1 MAKGAKIQN
10 VYSLTPMQQGMLF
23 NYLYNRD
30 SKAYFQQLSFSIEAD
45 LDIDVFEISVN
56 TVISRYD
63 IFRSI
68 FIYEKV
74 EEPKQV
80 VLAER
85 STKIFYEDISHMDS
99 QSRNYYLDE
108 FKEKDREKGFD
119 LSKDLLMRIAIIKV
133 GTNDYEIVWSHHHII
148 MDGWCL
154 GLVISDFIK
163 IYKSLRY
170 GEEHKQD
177 TAYQY
182 VDYINWLVKQDNNKA
197 NGYWK
202 EYLADYENEIVLPR
216 KTKIKVHDYDKKE
229 IHFTINKEMT
239 LKIVNMCRKAN
250 VTVNNAFQAIWSIVL
265 QRYNNLK
272 DVVFGAVVSGRNAPV
287 EGIEKMVGLFINTI
301 PIRVNCDGNLT
312 FSDLLMNIRDDYNQS
327 TRYDFV
333 SLAQIQNTCNVKQN
347 LINNLFI
354 FENYP
359 AREMNTS
366 DTYTIKAASSF
377 EQTNYD
383 FNVVIIPS
391 EEIHIKLKY
400 NAVIYEDYVVEAI
413 KDHIIEIVNCVS
425 DNPEIRLKDIRML
438 TDNEYEQVVYRFNQ
452 SKSKLIYDLVQE
464 EPSILDKVLMCE
476 TTSIHDNVSMYEETF
491 ILDDVSKHED
501 TTILS
506 KLSTDVYETTYVN
519 MTIHELFEAQA
530 EKAPDVHA
538 VVYKD
543 LSITYKE
550 LNEKTNCVARVLRNM
565 GVNRDTIVALVTE
578 RSIEMIIGILS
589 ILKAGGA
596 YLPIDPTYP
605 VDRVNY
611 MICDSKAT
619 ILVTNTECK
628 ELMFQG
634 NVIDLRENAIYV
646 KEQSNLEN
654 INSGKDLA
662 YVIYTSGTTGNP
674 KGVMIEHKSVINL
687 SRNLYKNIYN
697 EYPTKLNVALLS
709 PYVFDASVKQIFPA
723 ILYGQTLVIVPEEER
738 LNGDK
743 LMNYYIEH
751 NIQLSDGTPAHLSII
766 RDMLIDKKIEL
777 PTKHFVIGGEELSID
792 LVRNFFALNHNK
804 EIKITNVYGPTECC
818 DVSTMYEVDR
828 EKVEQLATMP
838 LVSIPI
844 GYNLDHVQIYILDR
858 YLHPVPIGTP
868 GEIYIAGEG
877 LSRGYI
883 NQIGLT
889 KERFVTNPFI
899 EGSKMYRT
907 GDLGKRLMNGE
918 IEYLG
923 RIDQQI
929 KIRGF
934 RIELEEIEKQIRE
947 FTEVK
952 EAVVICGEST
962 QGSKYIAAFVV
973 SRAPIDLKDL
983 RMHLSKYLPNYMI
996 PTYIMN
1002 IDVIPVTHNG
1012 KIDKKQLISLVGGDH
1027 VQYVPPRNSLE
1038 EIVADV
1044 WREILDVDKV
1054 GICDNFFDLG
1064 GDETSAL
1071 SVVMELQK
1079 HNIALKVSDLKL
1091 YSTIE
1096 KLIEHMQ
1103 YNEGNACQ
1111 QIVTGD
1117 VELTPIQK
1125 DFFERRLSHKE
1136 RWNQAFCLYKEDG
1149 FNEEIVKQVF
1159 DKIVEHHDALRMR
1172 FFNKEGKV
1180 LQVNTGLYENSL
1192 TFEVYDFTNCIN
1204 LYKNIEDVA
1213 NCLQV
1218 GINLENGPL
1227 VKIGLCK
1234 AKKGDHL
1241 LIIIHHLVVDGVSW
1255 RIILEDFA
1263 TGYKQIA
1270 NGENLCLPSKTDSFK
1285 QWSDQIMLYS
1295 KSEKLLKELV
1305 YWKGIN
1311 EASANK
1317 LPKDQLVSVRRF
1329 RDVQTEELILS
1340 KAETTD
1346 LLKNVHKAYG
1356 TQANEILLSILGL
1369 AIQKWNG
1376 LDNVLINLEGHGRE
1390 EFISSMNIKRTV
1402 GWFTSF
1408 YPVVL
1413 NMNEEKTLGQYM
1425 NTIKDSLRNVPN
1437 KGIGYGILKYMSE
1450 LEEED
1455 RKSFRYKPEINFNYL
1470 GQFGED
1476 TYNDVFTLSDAPI
1489 GDCVDSNDETQYALN
1504 IICKVI
1510 DKQLSISFRYD
1521 CNEFKEGNI
1530 AKLKEI
1536 FYEKQ
1541 KEVITHCLRITSRL
1555 MNQQTSY
1562 CPPRNNGEKE
1572 LLHIWET
1579 VLSVSRIGIYD
1590 DFFELGGDSI
1600 KAIKILS
1607 KANNLKIPVSVKAI
1621 LEYRTIANIMEH
1633 CNVDGSVEISEEAA
1647 VSLENGSEELV
1658 KGRVYN
1664 KSFQVTT
1671 EYPSYYGCMTGVILE
1686 KLKHERK
1693 VNLERSF
1700 LAVGGGKF
1708 FVTYGHVNGKGLQN
1722 TLQYR
1727 ELPTEMIPGVV
1738 NIFDELGVTEEVKS
1752 FNDLEAGLAYCR
1764 EHLRNNE
1771 LVMISGTTYYLNYT
1785 PDYCIGEEEW
1795 RRRLDIRPE
1804 NSIAVTDHSSGR
1816 AHTFLLIDIL
1826 DDGYLVYDTTFKYYG
1841 VIPTEDF
1848 NHSFSGLRGMR
1859 FLDGLYAQTT
1869 NLPYAVTELD
1879 LSKIKQ
1885 VNNLQVALE
1894 VLENN
1899 IDINL
1904 SNKRLDFEVSGNNFT
1919 FYIGV
1924 RAYLEIA
1931 TMLRENKTQAGEI
1944 KKLLLSSFGSWQ
1956 YKFMF
1961 FKEFLED
1968 LSKYIELPKEYI
1980 DYCDRFITECTK
1992 TCSEIESINN
2002 DIYVNKFKNHK
2013 NNNTNNNN
2021 NVINN
2026 MVEFVADMCSKLK
2039 TIYEQQTTYFEG
2051 LRTILEV
2058 EKEDDKNC
2066 KGEKIYVGK

>member
-56 TVISRYD
+56 TVIARYD

-74 EEPKQV
+74 EEIKQV

-85 STKIFYEDISHMDS
+85 TSKIFYEDISHMDS
-99 QSRNYYLDE
+99 QSRKYYLDE
-108 FKEKDREKGFD
+108 FKEREREKGFD

-133 GTNDYEIVWSHHHII
+133 GANDYEIVWSHHHII

-170 GEEHKQD
+170 GEEHKLD
-177 TAYQY
+177 KAYQY

-202 EYLADYENEIVLPR
+202 DYLADYENEIVLPQ
-216 KTKIKVHDYDKKE
+216 KTKIKVHEYNKKE
-229 IHFTINKEMT
+229 IHFAIDKEKT
-239 LKIVNMCRKAN
+239 LKIVDMCRKSN
-250 VTVNNAFQAIWSIVL
+250 VTVNNAFQAIWSIIL
-265 QRYNNLK
+265 QRYNNQD
-272 DVVFGAVVSGRNAPV
+272 DVVFGAVVSGRNAPI

-312 FSDLLMNIRDDYNQS
+312 FTDLIMNIRDDYNQS

-333 SLAQIQNTCNVKQN
+333 SLAQIQNACNVKQN
-347 LINNLFI
+347 LINSLFI

-359 AREMNTS
+359 ARDMNTS
-366 DTYTIKAASSF
+366 DTYKIKDARSF

-391 EEIHIKLKY
+391 EEIQIKLKY
-400 NAVIYEDYVVEAI
+400 NAVIYEDKVVETI

-425 DNPEIRLKDIRML
+425 DNSDIYLKDIRML

-452 SKSKLIYDLVQE
+452 SKRKLIYDLGQKEASRLE
-464 EPSILDKVLMCE
+464 EVLMYE
-476 TTSIHDNVSMYEETF
+476 TTSIHDDVSMYEETS

-506 KLSTDVYETTYVN
+506 KLSTDVYEKTHVH
-519 MTIHELFEAQA
+519 MTIHDLFEAQA
-530 EKAPDVHA
+530 EKTPDAYA

-550 LNEKTNCVARVLRNM
+550 LNEKTNSVARVLRNM

-605 VDRVNY
+605 VDRVNF
-611 MICDSKAT
+611 MLDDSKAT

-634 NVIDLRENAIYV
+634 NVIDLRENTIYV
-646 KEQSNLEN
+646 KDQSNLEKV
-654 INSGKDLA
+654 NSGKDLA
-662 YVIYTSGTTGNP
+662 YVIYTSGTTGKP

-687 SRNLYKNIYN
+687 SSNLYKNIYQ
-697 EYPTKLNVALLS
+697 EYHNKLNVGLLS

-723 ILYGQTLVIVPEEER
+723 IIYGQTLVIVPEEER
-738 LNGDK
+738 LNGEK
-743 LMNYYIEH
+743 LINYYIEH
-751 NIQLSDGTPAHLSII
+751 NIHLSDGTPAHLSII
-766 RDMLIDKKIEL
+766 RDMLIDKKIAL

-792 LVRNFFALNHNK
+792 LVRNFFELNHKN
-804 EIKITNVYGPTECC
+804 ELKITNVYGPTECC
-818 DVSTMYEVDR
+818 DVSTMYEIDC
-828 EKVEQLATMP
+828 EKIEQ

-858 YLHPVPIGTP
+858 YLHPVPMGTP

-883 NQIGLT
+883 NQKELT

-907 GDLGKRLMNGE
+907 GDLGKRLNNGE

-934 RIELEEIEKQIRE
+934 RIELEEIEKQIRK

-996 PTYIMN
+996 PTYLMN

-1012 KIDKKQLISLVGGDH
+1012 KIDKKQLIRLVEGDQ
-1027 VQYVPPRNSLE
+1027 VQYVPPRNTLE

-1044 WREILDVDKV
+1044 WKEILDVDKV

-1071 SVVMELQK
+1071 SVIMELQK
-1079 HNIALKVSDLKL
+1079 LNIALKVSDLKL

-1096 KLIEHMQ
+1096 TLSEHMK
-1103 YNEGNACQ
+1103 YNKGTACQ

-1172 FFNKEGKV
+1172 FSNKEGKV
-1180 LQVNTGLYENSL
+1180 LQANTGLYENSL
-1192 TFEVYDFTNCIN
+1192 TFEVYDFTDCIN
-1204 LYKNIEDVA
+1204 LYKDIEDVA

-1218 GINLENGPL
+1218 GISLENGPL
-1227 VKIGLCK
+1227 VKLGLCK
-1234 AKKGDHL
+1234 TKEGDHL

-1270 NGENLCLPSKTDSFK
+1270 NGENLCLPDKTDSFK
-1285 QWSDQIMLYS
+1285 QWANQLKLYS
-1295 KSEKLLKELV
+1295 KNEELLKELA

-1311 EASANK
+1311 EARANK

-1329 RDVQTEELILS
+1329 RNVQTEELILS
-1340 KAETTD
+1340 KEETTN

-1369 AIQKWNG
+1369 AIQEWNG
-1376 LDNVLINLEGHGRE
+1376 RDNVLINLEGHGRE
-1390 EFISSMNIKRTV
+1390 EIISNMNMKRTV

-1413 NMNEEKTLGQYM
+1413 TMNEGKTLGQYM

-1530 AKLKEI
+1530 AKLKEL

-1633 CNVDGSVEISEEAA
+1633 CNVDGSLEICEEAA
-1647 VSLENGSEELV
+1647 ISLQNVSEELV

-1708 FVTYGHVNGKGLQN
+1708 FLTYGHVNGKGLQN
-1722 TLQYR
+1722 NLQYR

-1752 FNDLEAGLAYCR
+1752 FNNLEAGLAYCR
-1764 EHLRNNE
+1764 EHLRSNE

-1804 NSIAVTDHSSGR
+1804 NSIAVTDQSSGR

-1826 DDGYLVYDTTFKYYG
+1826 EDGYLVYDTTFKYYG

-1848 NHSFSGLRGMR
+1848 NQSFAGLKGMR

-1879 LSKIKQ
+1879 LSKINQ

-1904 SNKRLDFEVSGNNFT
+1904 SNKRLDFDVSGNNFT

-1931 TMLRENKTQAGEI
+1931 TMLSENKIHVEEI
-1944 KKLLLSSFGSWQ
+1944 KKLLSSCFGSWQ
-1956 YKFMF
+1956 YKFKF

-1968 LSKYIELPKEYI
+1968 LSKYIELPKEYM

-2002 DIYVNKFKNHK
+2002 DIYVNKFINHNI
-2013 NNNTNNNN
+2013 NNINDNN

-2026 MVEFVADMCSKLK
+2026 MDEFVSDMCRKLK

-2051 LRTILEV
+2051 LRTILEI

-2066 KGEKIYVGK
+2066 KGEKIYVGN

>member
-1 MAKGAKIQN
+1 MDKRAKLQN
-10 VYSLTPMQQGMLF
+10 VYPLTPMQQGMLF
-23 NYLYNRD
+23 NYLYNKD
-30 SKAYFQQLSFSIEAD
+30 SKAYFQQLCFLVEAD
-45 LDIDVFEISVN
+45 LDINIFELSVN
-56 TVISRYD
+56 AVIARYD
-63 IFRSI
+63 VFRSI

-85 STKIFYEDISHMDS
+85 TAKIYYEDISQMDY
-99 QSRNYYLDE
+99 QEQKRYLEE
-108 FKEKDREKGFD
+108 FKEKDRAKGFD
-119 LSKDLLMRIAIIKV
+119 LSKDLLMRIAIMKV
-133 GTNDYEIVWSHHHII
+133 TANDYEIVWSHHHIVI
-148 MDGWCL
+148 DGWCL

-163 IYKSLRY
+163 IYKSLKY
-170 GEEHKQD
+170 GEEHKLD
-177 TAYQY
+177 KAYQY
-182 VDYINWLVKQDNNKA
+182 VDYINWLAKQDNNKA
-197 NGYWK
+197 SGYWK
-202 EYLADYENEIVLPR
+202 EYLEDYENEIVLPQ
-216 KTKIKVHDYDKKE
+216 KAKIKAHKYDKKE
-229 IHFTINKEMT
+229 IHVTINKEAT
-239 LKIVNMCRKAN
+239 SKIVDMCRKAN

-265 QRYNNLK
+265 QRYNNID
-272 DVVFGAVVSGRNAPV
+272 DVVFGAVVSGRNAPI
-287 EGIEKMVGLFINTI
+287 EGIEKMVGIFINTI

-312 FSDLLMNIRDDYNQS
+312 FTDVLMNIRDDYNQS

-347 LINNLFI
+347 LINNLLI

-359 AREMNTS
+359 ARDMNTS
-366 DTYTIKAASSF
+366 DTYKIKDARSF

-383 FNVVIIPS
+383 FNVIIIPS
-391 EEIHIKLKY
+391 EEINIKLKY
-400 NAVIYEDYVVEAI
+400 NAVIYEDKVVETI

-425 DNPEIRLKDIRML
+425 DNPEICLKDIRML

-452 SKSKLIYDLVQE
+452 SKRKLPYDFVQE
-464 EPSILDKVLMCE
+464 EVSRLNEVL
-476 TTSIHDNVSMYEETF
+476 MYEEAL
-491 ILDDVSKHED
+491 IHDDVSKHED
-501 TTILS
+501 TLINDDVSKHKDTSILS
-506 KLSTDVYETTYVN
+506 EFSTDVYETTHVH

-530 EKAPDVHA
+530 EKTPDAYA

-543 LSITYKE
+543 LTMTYKE
-550 LNEKTNCVARVLRNM
+550 LNEKTNSVARILRNM
-565 GVNRDTIVALVTE
+565 GVNRDTIVALITE

-611 MICDSKAT
+611 MLGDSKAT

-634 NVIDLRENAIYV
+634 NVIDLRENTIYV
-646 KEQSNLEN
+646 KDQSNLEN
-654 INSGKDLA
+654 VNSGKDLA
-662 YVIYTSGTTGNP
+662 YVIYTSGTTGKP

-687 SRNLYKNIYN
+687 SSNLYKNIYQ
-697 EYPTKLNVALLS
+697 EYHNKLNVALLS

-723 ILYGQTLVIVPEEER
+723 MLYGQTLVIVPEEER
-738 LNGDK
+738 LNGEK
-743 LMNYYIEH
+743 LMNYYIKH

-792 LVRNFFALNHNK
+792 LVRDFFASNPKNEL
-804 EIKITNVYGPTECC
+804 KITNVYGPTECC
-818 DVSTMYEVDR
+818 DVSTMYEINR
-828 EKVEQLATMP
+828 EKIDQLVT
-838 LVSIPI
+838 IPI
-844 GYNLDHVQIYILDR
+844 GCNLDHVQIYILDR
-858 YLHPVPIGTP
+858 YLHPVPMGTP

-883 NQIGLT
+883 NQIELT

-907 GDLGKRLMNGE
+907 GDLGKRLDNGE
-918 IEYLG
+918 IVYLG

-947 FTEVK
+947 FMNVK

-962 QGSKYIAAFVV
+962 KGSKYIAAFVV
-973 SRAPIDLKDL
+973 SRTHIDQGEMRAFLTK
-983 RMHLSKYLPNYMI
+983 SLPNYMI

-1002 IDVIPVTHNG
+1002 IDKIPVTHNG
-1012 KIDKKQLISLVGGDH
+1012 KIDKKQLIRLLEGDQ
-1027 VQYVPPRNSLE
+1027 VKYVPPRNTLE
-1038 EIVADV
+1038 EIVTDV

-1054 GICDNFFDLG
+1054 GISDNFFDLG

-1079 HNIALKVSDLKL
+1079 LNIALKVSDLRL

-1096 KLIEHMQ
+1096 KLSEHMK
-1103 YNEGNACQ
+1103 YNEGTASQ

-1149 FNEEIVKQVF
+1149 FNEETVKQVF
-1159 DKIVEHHDALRMR
+1159 EKIVEHHDALRMR
-1172 FFNKEGKV
+1172 FSNKEEEV
-1180 LQVNTGLYENSL
+1180 LQFNTGLYENSL

-1204 LYKNIEDVA
+1204 RYKNIEDVA

-1218 GINLENGPL
+1218 GISLENGPL

-1234 AKKGDHL
+1234 TKKGDHL

-1285 QWSDQIMLYS
+1285 QWADELKLYS
-1295 KSEKLLKELV
+1295 KSEELQKELA

-1317 LPKDQLVSVRRF
+1317 LPKDQWVSVRRF
-1329 RDVQTEELILS
+1329 RDVRSEELILS
-1340 KAETTD
+1340 KEETTD

-1356 TQANEILLSILGL
+1356 TQANEIMLSILGL
-1369 AIQKWNG
+1369 SIQEWSG

-1390 EFISSMNIKRTV
+1390 EIISNMNIKRTV

-1413 NMNEEKTLGQYM
+1413 TMNEGKSLDQYV

-1450 LEEED
+1450 LEEYD

-1476 TYNDVFTLSDAPI
+1476 SYNDVFTLSDAPI

-1510 DKQLSISFRYD
+1510 DKQLSITFRYD
-1521 CNEFKEGNI
+1521 CNEFKEGTI

-1536 FYEKQ
+1536 FNEKQ
-1541 KEVITHCLRITSRL
+1541 KEVITHCLNITSGL

-1562 CPPRNNGEKE
+1562 CPPRSNGEKE
-1572 LLHIWET
+1572 LVHIWES
-1579 VLSVSRIGIYD
+1579 VLLVSRIGIYD

-1633 CNVDGSVEISEEAA
+1633 CYKDNGIDIYDESAASLQNDSEDLIKE
-1647 VSLENGSEELV
+1647 
-1658 KGRVYN
+1658 RVFN

-1708 FVTYGHVNGKGLQN
+1708 FVTFGHVNGKGLQN
-1722 TLQYR
+1722 NLQYR

-1752 FNDLEAGLAYCR
+1752 FKDLEAGLAYCR
-1764 EHLRNNE
+1764 ERLSDNE

-1785 PDYCIGEEEW
+1785 PDYCIGEEVW
-1795 RRRLDIRPE
+1795 RERLDIRPE
-1804 NSIAVTDHSSGR
+1804 NNIAITEQSSGR
-1816 AHTFLLIDIL
+1816 AHTFLLVDIL
-1826 DDGYLVYDTTFKYYG
+1826 EDGYLVYDTTFKYYG

-1848 NHSFSGLRGMR
+1848 NQSFAGLKGMR

-1879 LSKIKQ
+1879 LNKINQ

-1894 VLENN
+1894 VLQNN

-1904 SNKRLDFEVSGNNFT
+1904 SNKRLDFKANGNDFT
-1919 FYIGV
+1919 FYIGI

-1931 TMLRENKTQAGEI
+1931 TMLRENKMHVVEI
-1944 KKLLLSSFGSWQ
+1944 KKLISSCFGSWK

-1980 DYCDRFITECTK
+1980 DYCDSFIKECTK
-1992 TCSEIESINN
+1992 ICSEIELIYTEIN
-2002 DIYVNKFKNHK
+2002 II
-2013 NNNTNNNN
+2013 NN
-2021 NVINN
+2021 NVIDDN
-2026 MVEFVADMCSKLK
+2026 MEGLIENTCNKLES
-2039 TIYEQQTTYFEG
+2039 IYEQQTIYFEE
-2051 LRTILEV
+2051 LKTMIE
-2058 EKEDDKNC
+2058 ENNY
-2066 KGEKIYVGK
+2066 KGEKIHVGK

>member
-30 SKAYFQQLSFSIEAD
+30 SQAYFQQLCFAIEAD
-45 LDIDVFEISVN
+45 LDIDIFNISVN
-56 TVISRYD
+56 AVIARYEV
-63 IFRSI
+63 FRSI

-85 STKIFYEDISHMDS
+85 IANIHYEDISQMDY
-99 QSRNYYLDE
+99 QEQKRCLE
-108 FKEKDREKGFD
+108 ELKERDREKGFD

-154 GLVISDFIK
+154 GLVISDFIN

-170 GEEHKQD
+170 GEEHKLD
-177 TAYQY
+177 KAYQY

-202 EYLADYENEIVLPR
+202 DYLADYENEIVLPQKTNR
-216 KTKIKVHDYDKKE
+216 KVDEYNKKE
-229 IHFTINKEMT
+229 IPFTIDKEMT
-239 LKIVNMCRKAN
+239 LKIVDMCRKAN

-265 QRYNNLK
+265 QRYNNLE
-272 DVVFGAVVSGRNAPV
+272 DVVFGAVVSGRNAPI

-312 FSDLLMNIRDDYNQS
+312 FADLLMNIRDDYNQS

-333 SLAQIQNTCNVKQN
+333 SLAQIQNSCNVKQN

-359 AREMNTS
+359 ARDMNTS
-366 DTYTIKAASSF
+366 DTYKIKDARSF

-383 FNVVIIPS
+383 FNIVIIPS

-400 NAVIYEDYVVEAI
+400 NAVIYEDQVVETI
-413 KDHIIEIVNCVS
+413 KDHIIEIINCVS
-425 DNPEIRLKDIRML
+425 NNPEILLKDIRML

-452 SKSKLIYDLVQE
+452 SRRILPYDMVQE
-464 EPSILDKVLMCE
+464 EPSRLEEILMYED
-476 TTSIHDNVSMYEETF
+476 TSIHDDLLMYEDTLILDNVSKQELT
-491 ILDDVSKHED
+491 S
-501 TTILS
+501 ILS
-506 KLSTDVYETTYVN
+506 ELSTDVYETTYVN
-519 MTIHELFEAQA
+519 MTIQDLFKVQA
-530 EKAPDVHA
+530 EKTPDAYA
-538 VVYKD
+538 VVYKE
-543 LSITYKE
+543 LTITYKE
-550 LNEKTNCVARVLRNM
+550 LNEKTNSVARILRSM
-565 GVNRDTIVALVTE
+565 GVNRDTIVALITE

-611 MICDSKAT
+611 MLGDSKAT

-646 KEQSNLEN
+646 KEQANLEN
-654 INSGKDLA
+654 INKDKDLA

-687 SRNLYKNIYN
+687 SRNLHANIYQ
-697 EYPTKLNVALLS
+697 EYHNKLNVALLS

-738 LNGDK
+738 LNGEK
-743 LMNYYIEH
+743 LINYYIEH
-751 NIQLSDGTPAHLSII
+751 NIHLSDGTPAHLSII
-766 RDMLIDKKIEL
+766 MDMLMDQKIAL

-792 LVRNFFALNHNK
+792 LVRNFFELNHKK
-804 EIKITNVYGPTECC
+804 ELKITNVYGPTECC
-818 DVSTMYEVDR
+818 DVSTMYVIDR
-828 EKVEQLATMP
+828 EKLDQMVT
-838 LVSIPI
+838 IPI
-844 GYNLDHVQIYILDR
+844 GCNLDHVQIYILDR
-858 YLHPVPIGTP
+858 YLRPVPMGTP

-883 NQIGLT
+883 NQIELT
-889 KERFVTNPFI
+889 NERFVTNPFI
-899 EGSKMYRT
+899 ERSRMYRT
-907 GDLGKRLMNGE
+907 GDLGKRLNNGE

-934 RIELEEIEKQIRE
+934 RIELEEIEKQIRK
-947 FTEVK
+947 FSEVK

-973 SRAPIDLKDL
+973 SRAPIDLTDL

-1002 IDVIPVTHNG
+1002 IDEIPVTHNG
-1012 KIDKKQLISLVGGDH
+1012 KIDKKQLISLVEGDR
-1027 VQYVPPRNSLE
+1027 VQYVPPRNTLE

-1044 WREILDVDKV
+1044 WREILNVDKV
-1054 GICDNFFDLG
+1054 GIYDNFFDLG
-1064 GDETSAL
+1064 GDETSAIRMA
-1071 SVVMELQK
+1071 MELQK
-1079 HNIALKVSDLKL
+1079 LNIALKVSDLRL

-1096 KLIEHMQ
+1096 KLSEHIK
-1103 YNEGNACQ
+1103 YNEGTTCQ
-1111 QIVTGD
+1111 QIVTGE

-1125 DFFERRLSHKE
+1125 DFFERRMSHKD
-1136 RWNQAFCLYKEDG
+1136 RWNQAFCIYKEGG
-1149 FNEEIVKQVF
+1149 FNEETVKQVF
-1159 DKIVEHHDALRMR
+1159 EKIVEHHDALRMR
-1172 FFNKEGKV
+1172 FSNKEGKV
-1180 LQVNTGLYENSL
+1180 LQYNTGLNENTL
-1192 TFEVYDFTNCIN
+1192 TFDIYDLTNCIN

-1213 NCLQV
+1213 NCLQA
-1218 GINLENGPL
+1218 GISLENGPL
-1227 VKIGLCK
+1227 VKLGLCK
-1234 AKKGDHL
+1234 TKEGDHL

-1255 RIILEDFA
+1255 RILLEDFA
-1263 TGYKQIA
+1263 TGYKQLISGA
-1270 NGENLCLPSKTDSFK
+1270 NICLPSKTDSFK
-1285 QWSDQIMLYS
+1285 QWADELKLYS
-1295 KSEKLLKELV
+1295 KSEELLNELA

-1311 EASANK
+1311 EASANQ
-1317 LPKDQLVSVRRF
+1317 LPKDQWVSVRRF
-1329 RDVQTEELILS
+1329 RDVRLEELILS
-1340 KAETTD
+1340 TEETTD
-1346 LLKNVHKAYG
+1346 LLKNVHRAYG

-1369 AIQKWNG
+1369 AIQEWSG
-1376 LDNVLINLEGHGRE
+1376 LDNVWINLEGHGRE
-1390 EFISSMNIKRTV
+1390 EIISNMNMKRTV

-1413 NMNEEKTLGQYM
+1413 TMSSGESLGQYV
-1425 NTIKDSLRNVPN
+1425 NTIKDTLRNVPN

-1450 LEEED
+1450 LEKYD

-1476 TYNDVFTLSDAPI
+1476 SYNDVFSLSDAPI

-1510 DKQLSISFRYD
+1510 DKKLSITFRYD
-1521 CNEFKEGNI
+1521 RNEFKKENI
-1530 AKLKEI
+1530 VKLKET

-1541 KEVITHCLRITSRL
+1541 KEVITHCINITSRL
-1555 MNQQTSY
+1555 MNQQISY
-1562 CPPRNNGEKE
+1562 CPPRNSGEKE
-1572 LLHIWET
+1572 LVHIWET

-1607 KANNLKIPVSVKAI
+1607 KANTLKIPVSVKAI

-1633 CNVDGSVEISEEAA
+1633 CKVEGSVDICEEAA
-1647 VSLENGSEELV
+1647 VSLDNDSEELV

-1727 ELPTEMIPGVV
+1727 ELPTEKIPGVV

-1752 FNDLEAGLAYCR
+1752 FEDLEAGLAYCR
-1764 EHLRNNE
+1764 EHLSDNE

-1804 NSIAVTDHSSGR
+1804 NNIAVTDQSSGR

-1826 DDGYLVYDTTFKYYG
+1826 EDGYLVYDTTFKYYG
-1841 VIPTEDF
+1841 VIPTDDF
-1848 NHSFSGLRGMR
+1848 NHSFAGLRGMR

-1879 LSKIKQ
+1879 LSKINQ

-1904 SNKRLDFEVSGNNFT
+1904 SNKRLDFEVNDNNFT

-1931 TMLRENKTQAGEI
+1931 TMLRENKTHVEEI
-1944 KKLLLSSFGSWQ
+1944 KKLLSSCFGSWQ

-1992 TCSEIESINN
+1992 ICSEVELIHNDNN
-2002 DIYVNKFKNHK
+2002 A
-2013 NNNTNNNN
+2013 
-2021 NVINN
+2021 INN
-2026 MVEFVADMCSKLK
+2026 MNKFVEDMCRKLK
-2039 TIYEQQTTYFEG
+2039 TIYVQQTTYFEE
-2051 LRTILEV
+2051 LKTIIEV
-2058 EKEDDKNC
+2058 EKENDKNC